1 MWGKSRHTGRRKMRL
16 EGVSCVCGRT
26 SSFPAGERNQRL
38 PGAGEVSMRRA
49 GPRTPLRQISC
60 VGGASQG
67 RPERSS
73 LRFRTNGPVEN
84 VPFSTRA
91 CAWRREGAA
100 WVGRASHA
108 DFLWRSASEKASP
121 ERGGAREAG
130 GGVSSPRSVTT
141 TKSIGDA
148 PTFRRN

>member
-1 MWGKSRHTGRRKMRL
+1 MRGKAAHGRGAVAVGERSGAALREGGTQTGIKMLL

-38 PGAGEVSMRRA
+38 PGAGEDSMRRA

-67 RPERSS
+67 RPGRGF

-91 CAWRREGAA
+91 CA
-100 WVGRASHA
+100 
-108 DFLWRSASEKASP
+108 
-121 ERGGAREAG
+121 
-130 GGVSSPRSVTT
+130 
-141 TKSIGDA
+141 
-148 PTFRRN
+148 